1 MLIKKKKEEKVKIFV
16 KILRSLLIRKKE
28 KEFKRLIRNYQIS
41 ESFIRL
47 IIFIFDYIHSNERI
61 FVIILW
67 KEIFGSCGIYNFY
80 QILTEYSNFRG
91 SSFKIY

>member
-1 MLIKKKKEEKVKIFV
+1 MIDKKLSNIWIF
-16 KILRSLLIRKKE
+16 
-28 KEFKRLIRNYQIS
+28 Y
-41 ESFIRL
+41 SFNNL
-47 IIFIFDYIHSNERI
+47 HDYIHSNERI